1 LVGII
6 LSLGKVIYK
15 TQERLQKYLIFIGV
29 PFIFLLTIFFAK
41 GTDWQSLANGLIG
54 KGNGFNWIP
63 GGLSLI
69 TFLGAFAYSGAGGN
83 LNLAQSFYI
92 REKEYA
98 MGKYGGKITS
108 LLKKNDDNF
117 SLEGKTFEVNKENLS
132 RFKLWWKRV
141 NLEHLLVFWL
151 TGATTIILLSLLSF
165 TTVYHQVSTGGIGFL
180 FQEASAI
187 VSNTWPIVGVIF
199 LTVVGTMLFSTQL
212 SVMDA
217 TSRITSENLI
227 IINKNRFKPINLSKY
242 YFIFLWTQ
250 IFLGIIILSIGF
262 SEPMGLVTISAFL
275 NALTMFIYTVLVLW
289 LNNTT
294 LAKELKPSWWRKVVL
309 SLVILFFAIFSLLTL
324 IG

>member
-1 LVGII
+1 
-6 LSLGKVIYK
+6 
-15 TQERLQKYLIFIGV
+15 
-29 PFIFLLTIFFAK
+29 
-41 GTDWQSLANGLIG
+41 
-54 KGNGFNWIP
+54 
-63 GGLSLI
+63 
-69 TFLGAFAYSGAGGN
+69 
-83 LNLAQSFYI
+83 
-92 REKEYA
+92 
-98 MGKYGGKITS
+98 M
-108 LLKKNDDNF
+108 
-117 SLEGKTFEVNKENLS
+117 
-132 RFKLWWKRV
+132 
-141 NLEHLLVFWL
+141 LVFWL

-227 IINKNRFKPINLSKY
+227 IINKNKFKPINLSKY

-250 IFLGIIILSIGF
+250 IILGIIILSIGF
-262 SEPMGLVTISAFL
+262 SEPMSLVTISAFL
-275 NALTMFIYTVLVLW
+275 NALTMFIYTVLILW

-294 LAKELKPSWWRKVVL
+294 LPKELKPSWWRKVVL

>member
-1 LVGII
+1 MKIDKVGKDILPTPPKFSKMVGPSFIMLGMGLGSGELIMWPYMAANYGLGIIWAAVIGITFQFFINMEIERYTLINGESVFVGLARKLKIVSPIWFILSTIIPWMWPGIVLSSALVFSSIIGFDKPRLLAIFLLILVGII

-108 LLKKNDDNF
+108 LLKKMM
-117 SLEGKTFEVNKENLS
+117 
-132 RFKLWWKRV
+132 
-141 NLEHLLVFWL
+141 
-151 TGATTIILLSLLSF
+151 IIL
-165 TTVYHQVSTGGIGFL
+165 V
-180 FQEASAI
+180 
-187 VSNTWPIVGVIF
+187 
-199 LTVVGTMLFSTQL
+199 
-212 SVMDA
+212 
-217 TSRITSENLI
+217 
-227 IINKNRFKPINLSKY
+227 
-242 YFIFLWTQ
+242 
-250 IFLGIIILSIGF
+250 
-262 SEPMGLVTISAFL
+262 
-275 NALTMFIYTVLVLW
+275 
-289 LNNTT
+289 
-294 LAKELKPSWWRKVVL
+294 
-309 SLVILFFAIFSLLTL
+309 
-324 IG
+324 